1 MVNLS
6 HFERQIA
13 PMGSMGF
20 MMFDALL
27 ISLQLALVT
36 TLLLLLLALPLAYLL
51 AFKLFRG
58 RTVLEV
64 VVALPLVLPPTVLG
78 YFVLLMIAPDS
89 RLGQMWQSVF
99 DSSLAFSFSG
109 MVFASVLYSL
119 PFAVQPMQQ
128 AFRAIPGSW
137 LEMAQTQGLNLRQ
150 MLMQVILPAAK
161 GGVLVAAA
169 LAFAHTMGEFGVVL
183 MVGGSIP
190 GETRVA
196 SIALFE
202 LVEMQQ
208 QSEAWI
214 LALILLAVSFVM
226 LSLVYT
232 VNRQGL
238 NMELNR

>member
-1 MVNLS
+1 M
-6 HFERQIA
+6 FE
-13 PMGSMGF
+13 SLF
-20 MMFDALL
+20 

-36 TLLLLLLALPLAYLL
+36 TVILLLLAFPLAYLL
-51 AFKLFRG
+51 AFKSFRG

-89 RLGQMWQSVF
+89 ALGSAWQSVF

-109 MVFASVLYSL
+109 MVVASLLYSL

-128 AFRAIPGSW
+128 ALRAIPGNW
-137 LEMAQTQGLNLRQ
+137 LDMARTQGLNLKQ
-150 MLMQVILPAAK
+150 TLLQVMLPAAK

-190 GETRVA
+190 GETKVA

-202 LVEMQQ
+202 MVEMQQ
-208 QSEAWI
+208 QSEAWM
-214 LALILLAVSFVM
+214 LALILMAVSFVM

-232 VNRQGL
+232 VNRKGL
-238 NMELNR
+238 NLGVVK

>member
-1 MVNLS
+1 MLES
-6 HFERQIA
+6 LF
-13 PMGSMGF
+13 
-20 MMFDALL
+20 

-36 TLLLLLLALPLAYLL
+36 TVILLIVALPLAYLL
-51 AFKLFRG
+51 SFKQFVG

-64 VVALPLVLPPTVLG
+64 VVAMPLVLPPTVLG
-78 YFVLLMIAPDS
+78 YFVLMMIAPDS
-89 RLGQMWQSVF
+89 TMGRVWQSLF

-128 AFRAIPGSW
+128 ALRAIPVSW
-137 LEMAQTQGLNLRQ
+137 LEMAQTQGLNLKQ
-150 MLMQVILPAAK
+150 TLLQVMLPAAK

-169 LAFAHTMGEFGVVL
+169 LSFAHTMGEFGVVL

-190 GETRVA
+190 GETKVA

-202 LVEMQQ
+202 FVEMQQ
-208 QSEAWI
+208 QSEAMM
-214 LALILLAVSFVM
+214 LALILMAVCFAM

-232 VNRQGL
+232 INRNGL
-238 NMELNR
+238 NMVVAK